1 MLAAILSVF
10 MLMSSR
16 SSLPPDVWACENQI
30 EVWCAVDGCA
40 AKAEDETT
48 PLDIWA
54 RSDTGQF
61 SICAYTGCWEGQAE
75 VTEARERLL
84 WAADGVEFTS
94 GQGGFAADVSLMI
107 VKKDGVGFIRV
118 GGLATPLLCLRAPEG
133 VVASGSNSP

>member
-1 MLAAILSVF
+1 MLAAILSLF

-16 SSLPPDVWACENQI
+16 PSDAWTCQNQI

-54 RSDTGQF
+54 RSDNGKF
-61 SICAYTGCWEGQAE
+61 SICAYTGCWEGQATF
-75 VTEARERLL
+75 TEASGRLL
-84 WAADGVEFTS
+84 WAADDVAFTS
-94 GQGGFAADVSLMI
+94 GQGGFTADVSLMI
-107 VKKDGVGFIRV
+107 VNKDGVGFIRV

-133 VVASGSNSP
+133 MVASGSNSP